1 LTMTQQKPSTPNT
14 SNRRTLVVNRLEMG
28 SKDVFRQH
36 YGLITELIGD
46 SPGVYALY
54 DENELYY
61 VGKST
66 DLRKRVAHHLR
77 DRHFAGWT
85 HFSLYLVRNEDHI
98 HEIESLL
105 VRIAHPKGNR
115 VVPRGKSRGP
125 LLKQLRSLV
134 KQKQKQEL
142 VDLFGSK
149 PVEPKIV
156 KLEHESTL
164 KGLVKRRTPLYRTY
178 KGKEHTATLYPNG
191 TIAFQGKQ
199 FGSASAAAKAVAK
212 GSVNGWKF
220 WYIEDLNGE
229 WVKLGAYKSGRG

>member
-1 LTMTQQKPSTPNT
+1 MKQQKSRTPKL
-14 SNRRTLVVNRLEMG
+14 SNRPTLVVNRLEMV

-66 DLRKRVAHHLR
+66 DLRKRVRHHLR

-85 HFSLYLVRNEDHI
+85 HFSVYLVRNEEHI

-115 VVPRGKSRGP
+115 IVPRGKSRGP
-125 LLKQLRSLV
+125 LLKQLRLLV

-149 PVEPKIV
+149 QAEPRLV
-156 KLEHESTL
+156 KSEHALSL
-164 KGLVKRRTPLYRTY
+164 KGLVKKRTPLYRTY
-178 KGKEHTATLYPNG
+178 KGKEYKATLYPNG
-191 TIAFQGKQ
+191 TIAFQGKR
-199 FGSASAAAKAVAK
+199 FDSASAAAKAIAN

-220 WYIEDLNGE
+220 WYIEDLDGE
-229 WVKLGAYKSGRG
+229 WVKLWYYKNGRG